1 LQTVIIVVQDDD
13 EVASDTNGNGYDD
26 VD

>member
-1 LQTVIIVVQDDD
+1 LQTVIFVVQDDD
-13 EVASDTNGNGYDD
+13 EVASDTYDNGYDD

>member
-1 LQTVIIVVQDDD
+1 LQNVIIVVQDDD
-13 EVASDTNGNGYDD
+13 GVAGDTNGNGYDD

>member
-1 LQTVIIVVQDDD
+1 LQTVIIVVQYDD